1 MTLSRSLV
9 TLSLILTPGAVFETV
24 HAQIATDDRTDQLI
38 ENAQR
43 LVAVDADG
51 CLKNSDPDEIVVCAA
66 FDVNRQH
73 RLPLP
78 ELLER
83 GQRIREPIPTGDAE
97 YVNTGRCYIDSSER
111 KCFKG
116 LSVVTVSFG
125 GAGGGV
131 SGPAGRLWR
140 VIKPAVPDKDYVQ
153 QVMIKADEPE

>member
-9 TLSLILTPGAVFETV
+9 TLSLILTPGAVFETA

-51 CLKNSDPDEIVVCAA
+51 CLKNSDPDEIVVCAG
-66 FDVNRQH
+66 FDVNRQY
-73 RLPLP
+73 RLPFP

-83 GQRIREPIPTGDAE
+83 GQRIREPIPNGNAE
-97 YVNTGRCYIDSSER
+97 YVNTGRCYIDASER
-111 KCFKG
+111 QCFKG
-116 LSVVTVSFG
+116 LPVVTVSFG

-131 SGPAGRLWR
+131 GGPAGRLWR
-140 VIKPAVPDKDYVQ
+140 VIEPTVPDEDYVK
-153 QVMIKADEPE
+153 QVQIKANETE